1 MRLQLKPQPYAN
13 VVGPDEAWCRRRS
26 ISPRSICNES
36 QSPRLSDPTAPSAL
50 RATPVRPAQYNDGHA
65 VVVLQKTRSQEK
77 QRLASGR
84 VCKSELP
91 RFHGGDA
98 ACSIHTS
105 GHSSSW
111 RAQRAGRW
119 CTVVRGVEPPWTVAS
134 FHHLRLAVAVA
145 RPQQCACAPMLV
157 AVPARLLLPFSRRD
171 CRLPSSEHRRSAIR
185 GQLAR
190 GGRCSTTCWCAV
202 SGLCT
207 RTRCGCP

>member
-1 MRLQLKPQPYAN
+1 M
-13 VVGPDEAWCRRRS
+13 GWCTRRWV
-26 ISPRSICNES
+26 SPRSICNES

-50 RATPVRPAQYNDGHA
+50 RATPVRPAYYSDGHVVA
-65 VVVLQKTRSQEK
+65 VVQKTRSQKK
-77 QRLASGR
+77 QRLANGR

-91 RFHGGDA
+91 HFHGGDA
-98 ACSIHTS
+98 ASSSHRS
-105 GHSSSW
+105 EHSSSG

-157 AVPARLLLPFSRRD
+157 AVPARLLLRFSRRD
-171 CRLPSSEHRRSAIR
+171 CRLPSSEHRRPAIR
-185 GQLAR
+185 DQLAR
-190 GGRCSTTCWCAV
+190 GGRCLTTWWCAA

-207 RTRCGCP
+207 RTRCGCL